1 MLSSRHKN
9 ETHTWL
15 PCTAADQPH
24 TDALQALVMA
34 PHALLHELQVC
45 ETITTGPYRVQCSLA
60 SRPIRMAGPTLH
72 LPLSLEGMGRE
83 RL

>member
-1 MLSSRHKN
+1 MLSRLHKN

-45 ETITTGPYRVQCSLA
+45 ETITTVPYRENAAWRQADQNGRTNLA
-60 SRPIRMAGPTLH
+60 S
-72 LPLSLEGMGRE
+72 PLSLEGMGRE